1 MLINYR
7 FGFVVVVV
15 VVVVVLSC
23 LFVVF
28 VSEKSALPAFSP
40 G

>member
-7 FGFVVVVV
+7 FGFVVVV